1 MQCYSLCYSLYYRVL
16 QATLQLKQHIIIRLR
31 VMSEIHRIEKLEI
44 YSDVFHP

>member
-1 MQCYSLCYSLYYRVL
+1 MLSNVHFLLQPVL
-16 QATLQLKQHIIIRLR
+16 SQATLQLKQHISLCFR